1 MARTKSP
8 QFIPDP
14 IFSFDDTAIVMFNTN
29 MMNHEFAAK
38 LNDALQLKLT
48 RIDDIPI
55 EDAVYPCFSC
65 YDDETRLAF
74 VLIERS
80 PFGDSDPTFGP
91 YEKMLLIRG
100 RDAWDIQKQLYDA
113 FLNNISEPNSDDIY
127 EHRMWN
133 QLHYFTSGIFDM
145 ATIRFNS
152 PNGPETSLYQGVP
165 DKMPARTETYIKNLK
180 KYLTILFEQIQSYV
194 VDFEDYSM

>member
-14 IFSFDDTAIVMFNTN
+14 IFSFDDT
-29 MMNHEFAAK
+29 K

-133 QLHYFTSGIFDM
+133 QLHYFTGGIFDM

-152 PNGPETSLYQGVP
+152 PNGPETSLYQGAP

>member
-133 QLHYFTSGIFDM
+133 QLHYFTSGIFDLG
-145 ATIRFNS
+145 A
-152 PNGPETSLYQGVP
+152 P